1 MGDHPSA
8 LGPPTG
14 LGRHVLTVDHQQD
27 PSMTSYSVLI
37 ICTNLN
43 GGGNHFLASK
53 FLPPPRIIWTLLNFW
68 KKLIFDGK
76 KGPSFKHIF
85 DIIAPPLT
93 LAKKVPKP
101 YQNGDY
107 FIHIKAIVYLPI
119 VAYISPISVA
129 NIVKIKVIFQLH
141 ELRKN
146 LKICT
151 PPPLIQNGLHFEL
164 ETIFIL
170 GVSIYHP
177 FKFKT

>member
-1 MGDHPSA
+1 MDA
-8 LGPPTG
+8 FN
-14 LGRHVLTVDHQQD
+14 HQRYQLW
-27 PSMTSYSVLI
+27 T
-37 ICTNLN
+37 
-43 GGGNHFLASK
+43 HFDISHIV
-53 FLPPPRIIWTLLNFW
+53 PPPCA
-68 KKLIFDGK
+68 
-76 KGPSFKHIF
+76 PESFKHIF

-151 PPPLIQNGLHFEL
+151 PLPPHSKWSTFWTIDYFYFGGFNIPSLQVQDKNGGSEF
-164 ETIFIL
+164 
-170 GVSIYHP
+170 
-177 FKFKT
+177 